1 MKFEIVEFLQRYR
14 QYLLYVV
21 SFIVFFLSFQSNF
34 FKAAGPSFYESLND
48 SESLVVL
55 SILNA
60 SSNQPSR
67 GLGLYTSPL
76 SIGDIY
82 GAFSDKKSNIITL
95 PYPSQFGLQGHLF
108 SALHRIFNFNDI
120 QYYRAI
126 NSFILAG
133 LLALIVSA
141 VVFELGIFAAFGMVF
156 SIIASPWIT
165 IFAKNLYWMTWTW
178 ILPLVVVLLLYNPM
192 VQRFLNQRR
201 LIYFYAFAIF
211 IKCLC
216 GYEYVST
223 VVIMSS
229 IPLLYK
235 AIRDNVSLKRLFV
248 DGALLF
254 VVALVSFLA
263 AVVLHSLVRADTPI
277 HGFYDTFIR
286 GSQMST
292 GFVASAVYP
301 GLDKF
306 VDMSAWSVLRNYVVN
321 WGTPPVAFFTVSFPF
336 IVALHVLAAVN
347 LTTRTSRKSLA
358 LGVCFFYSALAPISW
373 FVLFKVHSAI
383 HGHMNYVLWF
393 SPFLVIGWMVLFF
406 SLASNHNSEKD
417 CFAQS
422 NKLGDL

>member
-1 MKFEIVEFLQRYR
+1 VFSLI
-14 QYLLYVV
+14 
-21 SFIVFFLSFQSNF
+21 IFFLSFQSNF
-34 FKAAGPSFYESLND
+34 FKSAGSQFYESLND

-55 SILNA
+55 SMVNV
-60 SSNQPSR
+60 SSDQPSR

-76 SIGDIY
+76 SMGEIY
-82 GAFSDKKSNIITL
+82 EAFSDKKSNIITS
-95 PYPSQFGLQGHLF
+95 PFPSQFGLQGHLF
-108 SALHRIFNFNDI
+108 SALHGIFNFNDI
-120 QYYRAI
+120 QYYRSI

-133 LLALIVSA
+133 LLTLIVSA
-141 VVFELGIFAAFGMVF
+141 VFFELGVFAAFGMIF

-178 ILPLVVVLLLYNPM
+178 VLPLVIVLLLYNPM
-192 VQRFLNQRR
+192 FQGFLNQRR
-201 LIYFYAFAIF
+201 LIYFYALAIF

-248 DGALLF
+248 DGGLLF
-254 VVALVSFLA
+254 AVALMSFLA
-263 AVVLHSLVRADTPI
+263 AITLHSLVRADTPI
-277 HGFYDTFIR
+277 QGFYDTFIR

-292 GFVASAVYP
+292 GFVDSAVYP

-306 VDMSAWSVLRNYVVN
+306 VDMSTLSVLSNYVVN
-321 WGTPPVAFFTVSFPF
+321 WGTPPVAFFNVSFPF
-336 IVALHVLAAVN
+336 IVALHVFAAVN
-347 LTTRTSRKSLA
+347 LLTRTSRKSFA
-358 LGVCFFYSALAPISW
+358 LSICFIYSALAPISW

-393 SPFLVIGWMVLFF
+393 SPFLVIGWIVLFF
-406 SLASNHNSEKD
+406 SLTSNYNSKND
-417 CFAQS
+417 FYVQS
-422 NKLGDL
+422 NK